1 MANLRCRD
9 AQLWRDPARAGRRH
23 PLFGL
28 ETVSAREQF
37 SAMPRRPRSRIVARL
52 VLLIGVAAAGF
63 QVSGTSLAQKCP
75 LTDPLILSD
84 LHGGFV
90 GQTGTIWT
98 IAPDCSFTVARQ
110 VGPNAADPHKQ
121 GRLTPD
127 QQTRLAALLARIEL
141 KSLPAQ
147 LGDVPQPNAR
157 QITVSCGH
165 ARSVLTLPPASG
177 GALNPAL
184 TPADRHAAWVLE
196 LGDILKDMI
205 GI

>member
-1 MANLRCRD
+1 MLNCGAIR
-9 AQLWRDPARAGRRH
+9 QDPGRRH

-28 ETVSAREQF
+28 ETVSAGEQF

-52 VLLIGVAAAGF
+52 VLLIGVATAGSL
-63 QVSGTSLAQKCP
+63 VSRTSLAEECP
-75 LTDPLILSD
+75 LTAPLILAD

-110 VGPNAADPHKQ
+110 IGPNTADPHKQ

-141 KSLPAQ
+141 ASLPAQ
-147 LGDVPQPNAR
+147 LGGMPQPNAR
-157 QITVSCGH
+157 QITVSCGP
-165 ARSVLTLPPASG
+165 ARSVLNLPPAG
-177 GALNPAL
+177 GDLNP
-184 TPADRHAAWVLE
+184 PADRHAAWILE
-196 LGDILKDMI
+196 LGDILKDII